1 MNIDI
6 IYYSRKAIYTIIIQ
20 QLEIDWAKMTS
31 WESSKEKTTAEQEE
45 HKKLL
50 IIPKTAFHKNNI
62 SPKGKNGVGS
72 VMEVF
77 GVKSRLKC
85 RYKCFSVTLN
95 KLSKSHWQLSQ
106 ILDWSTCCHGWHN
119 QLLGLWANYVF
130 TQGLVGLD

>member
-1 MNIDI
+1 MSEVVTLHVSDNQTNFNIRQFLNIDI
-6 IYYSRKAIYTIIIQ
+6 IYYIRKAIYTIIIQ

-50 IIPKTAFHKNNI
+50 MIPKTAFHKNNT

-77 GVKSRLKC
+77 GVKS
-85 RYKCFSVTLN
+85 
-95 KLSKSHWQLSQ
+95 
-106 ILDWSTCCHGWHN
+106 
-119 QLLGLWANYVF
+119 
-130 TQGLVGLD
+130 